1 MWLARKLTGEPNLEL
16 VEAPALEPPEVHM
29 DPSLAQKYEAE
40 LKQAAET
47 ALPEDDADD
56 DL

>member
-1 MWLARKLTGEPNLEL
+1 MEL

>member
-1 MWLARKLTGEPNLEL
+1 MGEPNLEL
-16 VEAPALEPPEVHM
+16 VEAPALEPPEITM
-29 DPSLAQKYEAE
+29 DPTMAEKYEQE

-47 ALPEDDADD
+47 ALPDDQDDD